1 MSQIPA
7 LNTLAE
13 NLKEKRGF
21 ALNMMIGLD
30 GFVDEIVH
38 LVDKRQDYAHFT
50 RIKTIAEWGARI
62 SRASGLSTNMEMVTV
77 QTKLGGNGPILS
89 NALLE
94 YGVALT
100 YVGNLGKPDIH
111 PVFKPMAEK
120 AKAVYSI
127 AEPGHTDAAEFE
139 DGKVMLGKHF
149 TLKEI
154 TWEAMKQ
161 AMGGAEGIAKIVD
174 DCHLF
179 GMENWTMLPH
189 MSSIWE
195 NMIAEMF
202 PLMQARE
209 VKPLAFFDLAD
220 PEKRTKED
228 ILAAMKLIGQF
239 EQKFRAVLGLNEKEL
254 YEIADVFG
262 ITYNSEK
269 TPETLEKTTLAV
281 YNELGIFCL
290 VVHPVHTACCVV
302 GGEYFNV
309 SGPFCAKPVLTTGA
323 GDNFNA
329 GFCLGLSLG
338 LLPLQALLLGVST
351 SGFYVR
357 NAHSPSF
364 EQVINFI
371 ESWAA
376 GKVSN

>member
-149 TLKEI
+149 T
-154 TWEAMKQ
+154 
-161 AMGGAEGIAKIVD
+161 
-174 DCHLF
+174 
-179 GMENWTMLPH
+179 
-189 MSSIWE
+189 
-195 NMIAEMF
+195 
-202 PLMQARE
+202 
-209 VKPLAFFDLAD
+209 
-220 PEKRTKED
+220 
-228 ILAAMKLIGQF
+228 
-239 EQKFRAVLGLNEKEL
+239 
-254 YEIADVFG
+254 
-262 ITYNSEK
+262 
-269 TPETLEKTTLAV
+269 
-281 YNELGIFCL
+281 
-290 VVHPVHTACCVV
+290 
-302 GGEYFNV
+302 
-309 SGPFCAKPVLTTGA
+309 
-323 GDNFNA
+323 
-329 GFCLGLSLG
+329 
-338 LLPLQALLLGVST
+338 
-351 SGFYVR
+351 
-357 NAHSPSF
+357 
-364 EQVINFI
+364 
-371 ESWAA
+371 
-376 GKVSN
+376 

>member
-1 MSQIPA
+1 MSQANELKTLVSA
-7 LNTLAE
+7 LEA
-13 NLKEKRGF
+13 KKGF
-21 ALNMMIGLD
+21 KLNMVIGLD

-38 LVDKRQDYAHFT
+38 LVDKRQDYANFT
-50 RIKTIAEWGARI
+50 RIPTIAEWGARI
-62 SRASGLSTNMEMVTV
+62 SRAAGLSTNMEMVTV

-94 YGVALT
+94 YGVELT
-100 YVGNLGKPDIH
+100 YVGNLGVPDIH

-127 AEPGHTDAAEFE
+127 ANPGHTDAAEFE

-154 TWEAMKQ
+154 TWDAMKN
-161 AMGGAEGIAKIVD
+161 AMGGAEGIAAIVD
-174 DCHLF
+174 ECHLL

-195 NMIAEMF
+195 SMILEMF
-202 PLMQARE
+202 PLMKDRAE
-209 VKPLAFFDLAD
+209 KPLAFFDLAD

-228 ILAAMKLIGQF
+228 IRHAMNLIGKF

-254 YEIADVFG
+254 YEIADVYG
-262 ITYNSEK
+262 IAYDADKS
-269 TPETLEKTTLAV
+269 PAVLEKTTKAV
-281 YNELGIFCL
+281 FNALGIYCL

-302 GGEYFNV
+302 GGEYYNV
-309 SGPFCAKPVLTTGA
+309 SGPYCAKPVLTTGA
-323 GDNFNA
+323 GDNFNS

-338 LLPLQALLLGVST
+338 LAPLQALLLGVST

-357 NAHSPSF
+357 NAHSPTF
-364 EQVINFI
+364 EQVIGFI
-371 ESWAA
+371 ENWAD
-376 GKVSN
+376 GKIPE

>member
-1 MSQIPA
+1 MSQAPQLTA
-7 LNTLAE
+7 LAAALE
-13 NLKEKRGF
+13 GKKGFNLS
-21 ALNMMIGLD
+21 MTIGLD

-38 LVDKRQDYAHFT
+38 LVDKRQDYANFT
-50 RIKTIAEWGARI
+50 RIPTIAEWGARI
-62 SRASGLSTNMEMVTV
+62 SRAAGLSTNMEMVTV

-94 YGVALT
+94 YGVELT
-100 YVGNLGKPDIH
+100 YVGNLGVPDIH

-120 AKAVYSI
+120 AKAVYSL
-127 AEPGHTDAAEFE
+127 ANPGHTDAAEFE

-154 TWEAMKQ
+154 TWDAMKA
-161 AMGGAEGIAKIVD
+161 AMGGAEGIAKNAD
-174 DCHLF
+174 ACHLF

-189 MSSIWE
+189 MSAIWE
-195 NMIAEMF
+195 GMIKEVF
-202 PLMQARE
+202 PLMKRE
-209 VKPLAFFDLAD
+209 GAKPLAFFDLAD
-220 PEKRTKED
+220 PEKRAKED

-262 ITYNSEK
+262 VTYENDKS
-269 TPETLEKTTLAV
+269 PATLEKTTRAV
-281 YNELGIFCL
+281 FDKLGIYCL

-302 GGEYFNV
+302 GGQYFDV
-309 SGPFCAKPVLTTGA
+309 SGPYCAKPVLTTGA

-329 GFCLGLSLG
+329 GFCLGLALN
-338 LLPLQALLLGVST
+338 LEPLQALLLGVST

-357 NAHSPSF
+357 NAHSPTF
-364 EQVINFI
+364 EQVTAFI
-371 ESWAA
+371 KSWAE
-376 GKVSN
+376 GKVSV